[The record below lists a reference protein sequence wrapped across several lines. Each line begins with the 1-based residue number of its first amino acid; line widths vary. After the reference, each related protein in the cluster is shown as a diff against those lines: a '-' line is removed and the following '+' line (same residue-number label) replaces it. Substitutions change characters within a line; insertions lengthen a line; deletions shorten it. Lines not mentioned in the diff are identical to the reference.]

1 MKSVMSSDLTKPQSL
16 RFHLLFSY
24 ILLLMLTLLAIVGAV
39 LFTTS
44 IRSAPPQPTW
54 QQLTMLVRGLNRT
67 NLINEFVRTSPGVE
81 EATIADLMG
90 TYAQSVGV
98 RVIRFQMDQYDGT
111 YVIYDSDQQF
121 VLYDLLSEGYF
132 DIRYGAPDSQSRL
145 NLGQMF
151 RQIYGTFNTDSTEW
165 LFSGF
170 VDDRISLVGDVSG
183 VLVALPRPSQ
193 TLQGVL
199 ADFGA
204 DLFLPLLQASV
215 IGLVIAFVLAY
226 FISRTIAQPLQSLSH
241 AAEAIAR
248 GDLNHQ
254 AEVGGPHEIR
264 ALAEAFNY
272 MTAEVRRT
280 QTAQQDFLANISHD
294 LKTPLTSIQG
304 YSQAII
310 DQTIDAPEKA
320 AHIIYEESIRLTRM
334 VTAITD
340 LARMQAG
347 QMVLTLTEI
356 DLAGLVKGVADR
368 LEVMANKQQIQLE
381 VNASPVPPIMGDG
394 DRLVQV
400 LDNLLGNAIKYTPS
414 GGRVSLN
421 VFDEQDG
428 VTIHIQD
435 TGVGIP
441 QADLSRIF
449 ERFYQVDKA
458 RGPRRGTG
466 LGLAIAHEIIQQHQG
481 KISVESQEGQGTA
494 FSVWIPYAFGQQA
507 KDASRE
513 GGRKPS
519 AHGVNR

>member
-1 MKSVMSSDLTKPQSL
+1 MSSDLVKPQSL

-24 ILLLMLTLLAIVGAV
+24 ILLLILTLLAIVGAV

-44 IRSAPPQPTW
+44 IRTAPPQPTW
-54 QQLTMLVRGLNRT
+54 QQLTMLVRGLNRN

-81 EATIADLMG
+81 EATIAELMG

-98 RVIRFQMDQYDGT
+98 RVIRFQTDVYGGT
-111 YVIYDSDQQF
+111 YVIYDSDEQF
-121 VLYDLLSEGYF
+121 ILYEHLPGNYF
-132 DIRYGAPDSQSRL
+132 DVRYGAPDSQSRL
-145 NLGQMF
+145 NLGQSF
-151 RQIYGTFNTDSTEW
+151 RQIYGTFDSNNSEW

-193 TLQGVL
+193 TLQALL
-199 ADFGA
+199 ADFGS
-204 DLFLPLLQASV
+204 DLFLPLLQASI

-226 FISRTIAQPLQSLSH
+226 LISRTIARPLQSLSH

-248 GDLNHQ
+248 GDLNQQ
-254 AEVGGPHEIR
+254 AEVSGPHEIR

-310 DQTIDAPEKA
+310 DQIQNPEKA
-320 AHIIYEESIRLTRM
+320 ASIIYEESVRLTRM
-334 VTAITD
+334 VSLITD

-356 DLAGLVKGVADR
+356 DLASLVKGVAYR
-368 LEVMANKQQIQLE
+368 LEVMANKRNIQLD
-381 VNASPVPPIMGDG
+381 VMTSPVQPVMGDG

-400 LDNLLGNAIKYTPS
+400 LDNLIGNAIKYTPPNGHVWLS
-414 GGRVSLN
+414 VTGER
-421 VFDEQDG
+421 DG
-428 VTIHIQD
+428 VVVRIKDDGI
-435 TGVGIP
+435 GIP

-458 RGPRRGTG
+458 RGPQRGTG
-466 LGLAIAHEIIQQHQG
+466 LGLAIAHEIVLQHHG
-481 KISVESQEGQGTA
+481 KITVESQEEKGTE
-494 FSVWIPYAFGQQA
+494 FIVWLPYAF
-507 KDASRE
+507 DATKPTT
-513 GGRKPS
+513 GR
-519 AHGVNR
+519 R

>member
-1 MKSVMSSDLTKPQSL
+1 MKNVMSADLRKPQSL

-24 ILLLMLTLLAIVGAV
+24 ILLLMLTLLTIVGAI

-44 IRSAPPQPTW
+44 IRTAPPQPIW

-98 RVIRFQMDQYDGT
+98 RVIRFQMDMYGGT
-111 YVIYDSDQQF
+111 TVIYDSDEQIALYH
-121 VLYDLLSEGYF
+121 VLPDQYF
-132 DIRYGAPDSQSRL
+132 DVRYGAPDSQSRL

-151 RQIYGTFNTDSTEW
+151 RQIYGTFNADNTEW

-193 TLQGVL
+193 TLQGLL
-199 ADFGA
+199 ADFGS

-241 AAEAIAR
+241 AAEAIAH

-254 AEVGGPHEIR
+254 AEVGGPYEIR

-310 DQTIDAPEKA
+310 DQTVSNPEKA
-320 AHIIYEESIRLTRM
+320 ANIIYEESVRLTRM

-347 QMVLTLTEI
+347 QMVLNLTEI
-356 DLAGLVKGVADR
+356 DLAGLVKAVSDR
-368 LEVMANKQQIQLE
+368 LEVMANKQHIQFD
-381 VNASPVPPIMGDG
+381 VSTSRVQPIMGDG

-400 LDNLLGNAIKYTPS
+400 LDNLIGNAIKYTPS
-414 GGRVSLN
+414 GGRVSLK
-421 VFDEQDG
+421 VIDVQDG
-428 VTIHIQD
+428 VMIHIRD

-458 RGPRRGTG
+458 RGPQRGTG
-466 LGLAIAHEIIQQHQG
+466 LGLAIAHEIIVQHHG
-481 KISVESQEGQGTA
+481 TIHVTSQEGQGTE
-494 FSVWIPYAFGQQA
+494 FRVWLPYATTQPRDNS
-507 KDASRE
+507 KETTKVR
-513 GGRKPS
+513 R
-519 AHGVNR
+519 

>member
-1 MKSVMSSDLTKPQSL
+1 MSSDFTKLQSL

-24 ILLLMLTLLAIVGAV
+24 ILLLMLTLLAIVGAI

-44 IRSAPPQPTW
+44 IRTAPPQPTW
-54 QQLTMLVRGLNRT
+54 QQLTMLVRGLNRN

-81 EATIADLMG
+81 EATVADLMG

-98 RVIRFQMDQYDGT
+98 RVIRFQTDIYGRT

-121 VLYDLLSEGYF
+121 ILHEALSDRYF
-132 DIRYGAPDSQSRL
+132 DVRYGAPDSQSRL
-145 NLGQMF
+145 NLGPLF
-151 RQIYGTFNTDSTEW
+151 RQVYGTFEAENSEW

-193 TLQGVL
+193 SLQAVL
-199 ADFGA
+199 ADFGS
-204 DLFLPLLQASV
+204 DLFLPLLQASL
-215 IGLVIAFVLAY
+215 IGLVIAFILAY
-226 FISRTIAQPLQSLSH
+226 FISRTIAQPLQSLSL
-241 AAEAIAR
+241 AAEAIAH
-248 GDLNHQ
+248 GDLEHQ
-254 AEVGGPHEIR
+254 ADVGGPYEIR

-310 DQTIDAPEKA
+310 DKTVNTPEQA
-320 AHIIYEESIRLTRM
+320 ASIIYDESVRLTRM
-334 VTAITD
+334 VSLLTD

-356 DLAGLVKGVADR
+356 DLGSLVKGVAHR
-368 LEVMANKQQIQLE
+368 LAVMANKQAIQLD
-381 VNASPVPPIMGDG
+381 VSVSPVPPVMGDG

-400 LDNLLGNAIKYTPS
+400 LDNLIGNAIKYTS
-414 GGRVSLN
+414 QGGHVCVKVLDRR
-421 VFDEQDG
+421 DG
-428 VTIHIQD
+428 VAIHIKD
-435 TGVGIP
+435 DGVGIP
-441 QADLSRIF
+441 KADLSRIF

-458 RGPRRGTG
+458 RGPQRGTG
-466 LGLAIAHEIIQQHQG
+466 LGLAIAHEIVQQHHG
-481 KISVESQEGQGTA
+481 TISVDSQEGEGTE
-494 FSVWIPYAFGQQA
+494 FIVWLPYAFETP
-507 KDASRE
+507 R
-513 GGRKPS
+513 GR
-519 AHGVNR
+519 R